1 MCDRRIDREK
11 TGRKIKKMRERVSEW
26 GMLAL
31 ISLIFAR
38 KWWK

>member
-1 MCDRRIDREK
+1 MYDERIDREK
-11 TGRKIKKMRERVSEW
+11 TGRKIKKCARVSEW

-38 KWWK
+38 KWGK